1 MSGKSFFDF
10 YDHAKAAPAQNP
22 SRKENSTTPTLTVAE
37 LTRQIDRAIKIGV
50 PATVLVRG
58 EISNYK
64 HHAASGNAYFTLKDP
79 DACIDCVMFKSERAN
94 LKFEPDDGMELI
106 ATGRVSVYPQR
117 GKYQLY
123 VSHLQPLGVGALE
136 LAFKKLHAKLLA
148 EGFFA
153 SERKKTISRY
163 PVRIALLTSTGTAAL
178 QDMLKV
184 LRRFPHL
191 NLCIYHT
198 PVQGAGAAEK
208 IAQGLNWINRRCDA
222 DLILLGRGGG
232 SLEDLWAFNEECL
245 ARAMFASRIPIVTG
259 IGHEIDVSIADL
271 IADHHAHTP
280 TEAAQVATMHWR
292 HAPQTLSELTNRI
305 TQALRRM
312 IENSRHRLTA
322 IERHEIFRRPADRL
336 NSLRQLL
343 DDQQRHLD
351 MQIRSRISQSRQRI
365 DAASL
370 RLIEK
375 HPRHRLQLQNQRL
388 LNLETRLRFLQTRD
402 IQSRHQKLYA
412 LQTHLAALSPTNI
425 LQRGF
430 SITRL
435 KKTGQIIRSVEQ
447 ATPGTRLTTQL
458 ADGQIESTTMDQN
471 QPELFE

>member
-10 YDHAKAAPAQNP
+10 YDRTKPAPAQTP
-22 SRKENSTTPTLTVAE
+22 ARKENSTTPTLTVAE

-136 LAFKKLHAKLLA
+136 LLA

-153 SERKKTISRY
+153 PERKKPIPRY
-163 PVRIALLTSTGTAAL
+163 PIRIALLTSTGTAAL

-191 NLCIYHT
+191 NLCIYHA
-198 PVQGAGAAEK
+198 PVQGVGSAEK

-222 DLILLGRGGG
+222 DLILLSRGGG
-232 SLEDLWAFNEECL
+232 SLEDLWAFNEECV
-245 ARAMFASRIPIVTG
+245 ARAMFASRIPIITG

-305 TQALRRM
+305 TLTLRRM

-343 DDQQRHLD
+343 DDQQRRLD
-351 MQIRSRISQSRQRI
+351 MQMRARISQSRQRI

-388 LNLETRLRFLQTRD
+388 LNLETRLRFLQNRD
-402 IQSRHQKLYA
+402 IQSRHQKLDA

-447 ATPGTRLTTQL
+447 VTPGTRLTTQL
-458 ADGQIESTTMDQN
+458 ADGQIESTTMDQQ